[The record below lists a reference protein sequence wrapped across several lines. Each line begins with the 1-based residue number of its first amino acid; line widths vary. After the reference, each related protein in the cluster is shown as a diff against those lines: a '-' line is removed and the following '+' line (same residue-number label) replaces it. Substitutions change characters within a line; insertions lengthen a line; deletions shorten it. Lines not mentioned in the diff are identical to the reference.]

1 MEIFKS
7 TENIKDINEIIKI
20 LKENCEISKN
30 HQNERRNPIK
40 TLENLDN

>member
-1 MEIFKS
+1 MKYQRGIETSIEI
-7 TENIKDINEIIKI
+7 T
-20 LKENCEISKN
+20 KN